1 MSSTATQKTDAV
13 WTDLAR
19 TRNIGIIAHIDAGKT
34 TTTERIL
41 FYTGRIHRTGEVH
54 EGAATMDWMVQERE
68 RGITI
73 TSAATTC
80 FWNDHRINIID
91 TPGHVDFTVEV
102 ERSLR
107 VLDGGVV
114 VFDAVA
120 GVEPQSET
128 VWRQADKYRVPRI
141 CFVNKMDRTGANFW
155 RTVEMI
161 VERLKAKPAVI
172 QLPIGQE
179 SDFLGIVDLI
189 DMKSYIFHDDL
200 GQNIEIAE
208 VPADMMEEA
217 EQRRHEVVELIAETD
232 EDLMMRY
239 LEDEEISNDEL
250 RAALRTATVK
260 GTLVPILCG
269 TALKNKGVQRML
281 DAIVDYLPAP
291 SDVPPVQGLTP
302 STGEPDTRTTDPDE
316 PFSALAFKIV
326 SDPHVGRLAYVRV
339 YSGQMSAGSYVLNST
354 KGERE
359 RVGRLLRMH
368 ANHREEIDAISAGDI
383 GAVIGLKSTFTGDTL
398 CDGDRPILLE
408 SITFPEP
415 VISVA
420 VEPKTR
426 SDQDKMGMALA
437 RLAEEDPTF
446 QMNTDPDSGQ
456 TIIRGMGELHLEV
469 IVDRMLR
476 EFKVSANIG
485 KPQVAYKETI
495 SKPVRIEG
503 RFVRQSGGRGQYGHV
518 WLEIEPLERGSGY
531 VFEDK
536 IVGGVVPREY
546 IGAVQAGVREAMEA
560 GGDSGHPI
568 VDLKVALVDGSYHEV
583 DSSEMA
589 FHIAGSMALK
599 EGVRRGKPVVLEPY
613 MKVEV
618 RTPEE
623 FMGDV
628 IGDLS
633 ARRGHIEGMEMQAS
647 TQVVRSFVPLANMF
661 GYATDLRSM
670 SQGRATYSMEFDH
683 YEPLPE
689 TLAAEMKAKAQRG

>member
-1 MSSTATQKTDAV
+1 
-13 WTDLAR
+13 
-19 TRNIGIIAHIDAGKT
+19 
-34 TTTERIL
+34 
-41 FYTGRIHRTGEVH
+41 
-54 EGAATMDWMVQERE
+54 
-68 RGITI
+68 
-73 TSAATTC
+73 
-80 FWNDHRINIID
+80 
-91 TPGHVDFTVEV
+91 
-102 ERSLR
+102 
-107 VLDGGVV
+107 
-114 VFDAVA
+114 
-120 GVEPQSET
+120 
-128 VWRQADKYRVPRI
+128 
-141 CFVNKMDRTGANFW
+141 
-155 RTVEMI
+155 
-161 VERLKAKPAVI
+161 
-172 QLPIGQE
+172 
-179 SDFLGIVDLI
+179 
-189 DMKSYIFHDDL
+189 
-200 GQNIEIAE
+200 
-208 VPADMMEEA
+208 
-217 EQRRHEVVELIAETD
+217 
-232 EDLMMRY
+232 MMRY

-281 DAIVDYLPAP
+281 DAIVDYLPVP

-476 EFKVSANIG
+476 EFKV
-485 KPQVAYKETI
+485 
-495 SKPVRIEG
+495 
-503 RFVRQSGGRGQYGHV
+503 
-518 WLEIEPLERGSGY
+518 ER
-531 VFEDK
+531 K
-536 IVGGVVPREY
+536 HR
-546 IGAVQAGVREAMEA
+546 
-560 GGDSGHPI
+560 
-568 VDLKVALVDGSYHEV
+568 
-583 DSSEMA
+583 
-589 FHIAGSMALK
+589 
-599 EGVRRGKPVVLEPY
+599 
-613 MKVEV
+613 
-618 RTPEE
+618 
-623 FMGDV
+623 
-628 IGDLS
+628 
-633 ARRGHIEGMEMQAS
+633 
-647 TQVVRSFVPLANMF
+647 
-661 GYATDLRSM
+661 
-670 SQGRATYSMEFDH
+670 
-683 YEPLPE
+683 
-689 TLAAEMKAKAQRG
+689 